1 MGSKENG
8 FKKRLLS
15 TFIIEANDHIKA
27 FSAGLI
33 ELEKGPAQA
42 VQMEILET
50 IFRDIHSLKGAAR
63 AVNIASVE
71 SICQSVEGVISALKQ
86 RKIELSQALFDK
98 LHHASDTINVL
109 ISSIEGRQPAPGQAG
124 ISKLINSL
132 STIESGDA
140 VSTDM
145 HEERLQPQVHP
156 VYDTGS
162 TITREAFYK
171 KRLSISDT
179 VRIST
184 TKLGSLLLQTEEMLT
199 AKQAVNQFSLELREI
214 RSMFEALKS
223 EWQKASFDLPLI
235 EMSSRKYRQGT
246 DTQDISRYTKTDDFL
261 SWSQTHIRSIDKRL
275 AAIKNT
281 NNQFS
286 RSFERMVDGLLE
298 DMKRA
303 MMLPFSMLLESFP
316 VFVRNISNDLG
327 KEAELVI
334 RGDSIEIDRRILEEI
349 KDPLIHLVRNSLDHG
364 IERPDI
370 RAMNNKQRRGIIT
383 VAISQLDGNKVEI
396 LVSDDGAGINPAK
409 VREVAVTNGIIS
421 SADAENLSDQQA
433 IPLIFHSGF
442 STSPII
448 TDISGRGIGLA
459 IVREKVERL
468 GGVISVKTGVKT
480 GTTFRIMLPLT
491 VATFRGV
498 LVKAHGRSLIIP
510 TINVV
515 RTMRVR
521 SDDLRTVENRETIT
535 IGGRPCSFIRL
546 GDLLGLPLRNQ
557 KENGKGYITVLVLSV
572 AENSIAFGVDEVL
585 GEQEFLVKNLGRQLS
600 RVRNV
605 AGSALLATGKP
616 VPVLNVSD
624 LMRSAVRTSA
634 APSTPSVFSEGIDE
648 RRKSLLVVE
657 DSITSRTLLK
667 SILES
672 AGYEVRTAV
681 DGIDAITMLKT
692 GEFDLVVSDI
702 EMPRMN
708 GFDLTAR
715 IRADK
720 KLADIPVVLVT
731 ALDTREDRERGIDAG
746 ANAYIVKSSFEQ
758 SNLLEVVKRLI

>member
-1 MGSKENG
+1 MGNKENG

-15 TFIIEANDHIKA
+15 TFIVEANDHIKA

-63 AVNIASVE
+63 AVNIASIE
-71 SICQSVEGVISALKQ
+71 TICQSVEGVISALKQ
-86 RKIELSQALFDK
+86 RKIELSQTLFDK
-98 LHHASDTINVL
+98 LHHASDTFNVL
-109 ISSIEGRQPAPGQAG
+109 LSSIEGRQPAPGQG
-124 ISKLINSL
+124 SISKLINSL
-132 STIESGDA
+132 STLESGDA
-140 VSTDM
+140 VSPNM
-145 HEERLQPQVHP
+145 REERIQAPIPP

-162 TITREAFYK
+162 SITREALYK
-171 KRLSISDT
+171 KRLSMSDT

-184 TKLGSLLLQTEEMLT
+184 SKLGSLLLQTEEMLT
-199 AKQAVNQFSLELREI
+199 AKQAVSQLSLDLEEI
-214 RSMFEALKS
+214 HSMFEALKT
-223 EWQKASFDLPLI
+223 EWKKVSFDLPLI
-235 EMSSRKYRQGT
+235 EMSSRKYRQGA

-261 SWSQTHIRSIDKRL
+261 SWSQTHIRTIDKRL

-298 DMKRA
+298 DMKKA
-303 MMLPFSMLLESFP
+303 MMLPFSTLLESFP
-316 VFVRNISNDLG
+316 VFVRNISYDLG
-327 KEAELVI
+327 KEAEIVI

-370 RAMNNKQRRGIIT
+370 RVMNNKPRRGVIT
-383 VAISQLDGNKVEI
+383 VAISQIDGNKVEI
-396 LVSDDGAGINPAK
+396 FVADDGAGINPAK
-409 VREVAVTNGIIS
+409 VKETAVTNGIIS
-421 SADAENLSDQQA
+421 PVDAENLSEQQA

-468 GGVISVKTGVKT
+468 GGVISVKTGLKA
-480 GTTFRIMLPLT
+480 GTSFRIILPLT

-498 LVKAHGRSLIIP
+498 FVKAYGRSFIIP
-510 TINVV
+510 TINVE

-521 SDDLRTVENRETIT
+521 SDDVRTVENRETIT
-535 IGGRPCSFIRL
+535 MDDRPCSFIRL

-634 APSTPSVFSEGIDE
+634 TPSTPAVFSEGIDA

-672 AGYEVRTAV
+672 AGYDVKTAV
-681 DGIDAITMLKT
+681 DGIDAITALKT

-715 IRADK
+715 IRADR
-720 KLADIPVVLVT
+720 KLKDLPVVLVT
-731 ALDTREDRERGIDAG
+731 ALDTREDREHGIDVG

-758 SNLLEVVKRLI
+758 SNLVEVVKRLI